1 MKTDPF
7 LEEHPVKLTE
17 AEINDRSREAVRLVA
32 ELDALAET
40 KREKAKRLKELG
52 AIVDAGVEPRQVEC
66 AETPNLDTG
75 MAETVRLDTHA
86 IVSTRAMTAAEI
98 SEARQAQMFPDDELA
113 GRRKK
118 KSPTH

>member
-32 ELDALAET
+32 ELDAL
-40 KREKAKRLKELG
+40 
-52 AIVDAGVEPRQVEC
+52 
-66 AETPNLDTG
+66 
-75 MAETVRLDTHA
+75 AETVRLDTHA